1 MSLTSVGSLSLTE
14 AITLRA
20 LTVSLTVDH
29 AIVVY
34 SRGTMAVEY
43 LIEMLHIRFCHCE
56 GGARAELQ
64 WNKTIRVIH
73 HVSTFLGFTR
83 DKINDSP
90 SSSPPNCSRSEKH

>member
-56 GGARAELQ
+56 GGASMEQ
-64 WNKTIRVIH
+64 NY
-73 HVSTFLGFTR
+73 
-83 DKINDSP
+83 
-90 SSSPPNCSRSEKH
+90 